1 MDSIKLVEEFHAAFE
16 IATPT
21 SPVVPEVDH
30 LISQHLAAY
39 GSRMKAM
46 SEELMRAAAMNGKN
60 TPLLRLQLI
69 QEELSE
75 LAEAMARRDLVACLD
90 ALVDLRYVLDGTT
103 LALGLQHHFADGV
116 AEVHRSNMSKLV
128 DGKPVKNEAGRVV
141 KGENY
146 SPPNLKS
153 ILEKAL

>member
-1 MDSIKLVEEFHAAFE
+1 
-16 IATPT
+16 
-21 SPVVPEVDH
+21 
-30 LISQHLAAY
+30 
-39 GSRMKAM
+39 MKAM

-60 TPLLRLQLI
+60 VPLLRLQLI

-75 LAEAMARRDLVACLD
+75 LAEAMAKGDLVACLD

-103 LALGLQHHFADGV
+103 LALGLQHHFLPGLE
-116 AEVHRSNMSKLV
+116 EVHRSNMSKLV